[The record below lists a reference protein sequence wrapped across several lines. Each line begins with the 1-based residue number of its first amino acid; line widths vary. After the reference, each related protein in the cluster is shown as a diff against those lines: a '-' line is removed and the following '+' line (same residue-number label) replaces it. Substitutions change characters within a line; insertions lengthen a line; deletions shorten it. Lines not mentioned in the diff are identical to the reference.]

1 MMCRYANKKKGR
13 IGIGTLAYWHIGILN
28 DYQIIL
34 SPLFFKLKYDDKVKQ
49 SYKRFKCRNRDGS

>member
-1 MMCRYANKKKGR
+1 M
-13 IGIGTLAYWHIGILN
+13 AYRNLHIGILN

>member
-13 IGIGTLAYWHIGILN
+13 RNWHIGILN

>member
-13 IGIGTLAYWHIGILN
+13 IGIGTLALN